1 MDIGLHTSVITA
13 AFPYAWYGPP
23 ELDGDGRVV
32 GVEVLFTVTVHPVVL
47 SGSIGKADRGDEIV
61 IVFVDDLR
69 DTVSRIYRAF
79 PGWYAAVVRD
89 AGGHLETV
97 EQLDL
102 ILELYVIVLEVF
114 QIQVF
119 EVESGVFQLFVNFV
133 HDLGRIS
140 LVGVSET
147 EAQGSLFLRK
157 IFPISLEFEE
167 QLFSFEYKT
176 DLRPETQLAVFLEGL
191 AEAELLPVSNTVSS
205 GIAQLERIQD
215 AGVFQTGRF
224 IIQID
229 GVGQAFCYFQVF
241 PNVACV
247 VGLGCSD
254 ACFFVFCFFFLGQW
268 DVSFVF
274 PVAAVADDRDR
285 IR

>member
-119 EVESGVFQLFVNFV
+119 EVESGVFQLFVDFV
-133 HDLGRIS
+133 HDLGGIS
-140 LVGVSET
+140 LVGVSE
-147 EAQGSLFLRK
+147 
-157 IFPISLEFEE
+157 
-167 QLFSFEYKT
+167 
-176 DLRPETQLAVFLEGL
+176 
-191 AEAELLPVSNTVSS
+191 AEA
-205 GIAQLERIQD
+205 
-215 AGVFQTGRF
+215 
-224 IIQID
+224 
-229 GVGQAFCYFQVF
+229 
-241 PNVACV
+241 
-247 VGLGCSD
+247 
-254 ACFFVFCFFFLGQW
+254 
-268 DVSFVF
+268 
-274 PVAAVADDRDR
+274 
-285 IR
+285 

>member
-1 MDIGLHTSVITA
+1 M
-13 AFPYAWYGPP
+13 
-23 ELDGDGRVV
+23 
-32 GVEVLFTVTVHPVVL
+32 

-167 QLFSFEYKT
+167 QLFSFE
-176 DLRPETQLAVFLEGL
+176 
-191 AEAELLPVSNTVSS
+191 
-205 GIAQLERIQD
+205 
-215 AGVFQTGRF
+215 
-224 IIQID
+224 
-229 GVGQAFCYFQVF
+229 
-241 PNVACV
+241 
-247 VGLGCSD
+247 
-254 ACFFVFCFFFLGQW
+254 
-268 DVSFVF
+268 
-274 PVAAVADDRDR
+274 
-285 IR
+285 

>member
-1 MDIGLHTSVITA
+1 M
-13 AFPYAWYGPP
+13 
-23 ELDGDGRVV
+23 
-32 GVEVLFTVTVHPVVL
+32 

-176 DLRPETQLAVFLEGL
+176 DLRPETQLAIFLEGL

-224 IIQID
+224 IIHID

-254 ACFFVFCFFFLGQW
+254 ACFFIFCFFFLGQW

-274 PVAAVADDRDR
+274 PVAAVADDWDR

>member
-13 AFPYAWYGPP
+13 AFPYAWYGPS

-254 ACFFVFCFFFLGQW
+254 VLFFRILFLLPGSVGCLFCF
-268 DVSFVF
+268 SSSCC
-274 PVAAVADDRDR
+274 R
-285 IR
+285 

>member
-1 MDIGLHTSVITA
+1 M
-13 AFPYAWYGPP
+13 
-23 ELDGDGRVV
+23 
-32 GVEVLFTVTVHPVVL
+32 
-47 SGSIGKADRGDEIV
+47 
-61 IVFVDDLR
+61 
-69 DTVSRIYRAF
+69 
-79 PGWYAAVVRD
+79 
-89 AGGHLETV
+89 
-97 EQLDL
+97 
-102 ILELYVIVLEVF
+102 
-114 QIQVF
+114 
-119 EVESGVFQLFVNFV
+119 
-133 HDLGRIS
+133 
-140 LVGVSET
+140 VGVSET

-229 GVGQAFCYFQVF
+229 GVGQAFCYFRYFRMLLVSLAWVVLMLVF
-241 PNVACV
+241 RILFLLPGS
-247 VGLGCSD
+247 VGCL
-254 ACFFVFCFFFLGQW
+254 FC
-268 DVSFVF
+268 F

>member
-1 MDIGLHTSVITA
+1 MCIRDRVNALVDIGLYTSVITA

-23 ELDGDGRVV
+23 ELDGYGRVV

-119 EVESGVFQLFVNFV
+119 EAESGVFQHVSYTHLRS
-133 HDLGRIS
+133 GRRRHS
-140 LVGVSET
+140 LRLS
-147 EAQGSLFLRK
+147 
-157 IFPISLEFEE
+157 I
-167 QLFSFEYKT
+167 
-176 DLRPETQLAVFLEGL
+176 
-191 AEAELLPVSNTVSS
+191 
-205 GIAQLERIQD
+205 
-215 AGVFQTGRF
+215 
-224 IIQID
+224 
-229 GVGQAFCYFQVF
+229 
-241 PNVACV
+241 
-247 VGLGCSD
+247 
-254 ACFFVFCFFFLGQW
+254 
-268 DVSFVF
+268 
-274 PVAAVADDRDR
+274 
-285 IR
+285 

>member
-1 MDIGLHTSVITA
+1 M
-13 AFPYAWYGPP
+13 
-23 ELDGDGRVV
+23 
-32 GVEVLFTVTVHPVVL
+32 
-47 SGSIGKADRGDEIV
+47 

-89 AGGHLETV
+89 AGDHLETV

-147 EAQGSLFLRK
+147 EAQAPCFSGRYSQSPF
-157 IFPISLEFEE
+157 EFEE

-176 DLRPETQLAVFLEGL
+176 NLRPETQLAVFLEGL

-224 IIQID
+224 YNPD
-229 GVGQAFCYFQVF
+229 
-241 PNVACV
+241 
-247 VGLGCSD
+247 
-254 ACFFVFCFFFLGQW
+254 
-268 DVSFVF
+268 
-274 PVAAVADDRDR
+274 
-285 IR
+285 